1 MGNSKSEFA
10 VAPRASAAMHDKN
23 ESGAVEPVQLGAD
36 DGVFELAGSPPAWI
50 SVFTCPILKCQCR
63 TALVLAT
70 DDGPEKLRERAVA
83 VRDAWNSG
91 TDYRKTAEA
100 IEDLTTFHI
109 DFYTTEVYAT
119 SGGLPLDVQA
129 HPRIADVANRID
141 GDLLDSIGS
150 HWFRGKGWP
159 DPAQRVLDIAATELI
174 AWQAGDMVAW
184 NEICDIRQ
192 DLYVLDGRVYEA
204 SEMYCPV
211 PGCDCGEVF
220 IGFEVQSTRGAP
232 SPGHVVVQQSGATEV
247 IPIKKGRDRLER
259 LWGAFRQRHP
269 NHLARFAR
277 RYPIMKTVG
286 ERSLN
291 LPVSVAPKIGR
302 NEACPCGSGKK
313 YKRCCGAN

>member
-1 MGNSKSEFA
+1 MI
-10 VAPRASAAMHDKN
+10 HDKN
-23 ESGAVEPVQLGAD
+23 ESSALAPVQLAAD

-50 SVFTCPILKCQCR
+50 SVFTCPMLKCQCR

-70 DDGPEKLRERAVA
+70 DDGPEKLRERGAS

-91 TDYRKTAEA
+91 TDYHKAAEA
-100 IEDLTTFHI
+100 IDDLTTFEI
-109 DFYTTEVYAT
+109 DFFTTEVYALA
-119 SGGLPLDVQA
+119 GGDLLDVRA

-141 GDLLDSIGS
+141 GDLLDLIGR

-159 DPAQRVLDIAATELI
+159 DPAQRVLDAAATKLI

-184 NEICDIRQ
+184 NEICDIRE
-192 DLYVLDGRVYEA
+192 DLYVLDGRAYEA

-211 PGCDCGEVF
+211 PGCDCGEIF
-220 IGFEVQSTRGAP
+220 IGFEVRNRRGAP
-232 SPGHVVVQQSGATEV
+232 SPGHVVVQQSGATEL
-247 IPIKKGRDRLER
+247 ISSKKGRDRLEQ
-259 LWGAFRQRHP
+259 LWKAFRQRHP

-291 LPVSVAPKIGR
+291 LPVSVAPKPGR

-313 YKRCCGAN
+313 YKRCCGAS

>member
-1 MGNSKSEFA
+1 MDG
-10 VAPRASAAMHDKN
+10 KN
-23 ESGAVEPVQLGAD
+23 ESSAVARVQLGAD
-36 DGVFELAGSPPAWI
+36 DGLFELAGSPPAWI
-50 SVFTCPILKCQCR
+50 SVFTCPQLKCQCR
-63 TALVLAT
+63 TALVLAS

-91 TDYRKTAEA
+91 TDYRKAAEA
-100 IEDLTTFHI
+100 IDDLTTFEI
-109 DFYTTEVYAT
+109 DFYTTEVYA
-119 SGGLPLDVQA
+119 SSSDRPLDVLA
-129 HPRIADVANRID
+129 HPRIAEVANRID

-159 DPAQRVLDIAATELI
+159 DPAQSVLDAAATELI

-184 NEICDIRQ
+184 NEICDVRQ
-192 DLYVLDGRVYEA
+192 DLYVLGGRVYEA
-204 SEMYCPV
+204 EEMYCPV

-220 IGFEVQSTRGAP
+220 IGFEVRSHRGAP
-232 SPGHVVVQQSGATEV
+232 SPGHVVVQQSGATEL
-247 IPIKKGRDRLER
+247 IPSKKGRDRLER
-259 LWGAFRQRHP
+259 LWKAFRQRHP

-291 LPVSVAPKIGR
+291 LPVSVAPKPGR

-313 YKRCCGAN
+313 YKRCCGAT